1 MRLFVPPQL
10 FVLLIFLVHNLLFGA
25 PANAATISM
34 LDNVG
39 RFVSIDT
46 DTGRAETLNGG
57 LSGFSNL
64 AYDSNLGVYWTTDS
78 QNFLHQ
84 ITPLGQLSSRFG
96 QAPQLKGLG
105 VDAAGDLYGYD
116 FDNDSLIRFDDPLT
130 GSYSTIGS
138 GTGFVLDG
146 PGNQMWFDGN
156 DLLVLLDNAGEGVY
170 GSIDTLSGTGST
182 LFTGNDY
189 LGLQILGTPIGGST
203 IYLSDTVSLFT
214 LNANSGIVTFD
225 RFIEYTPCECVP
237 EPTSMLSLGGLT
249 LPLLFRK
256 WRRRTGA
263 SKKACKDTTSSDDAC
278 CGGSCSTQARSA
290 TPNRLAW
297 APGSRKTRRKLV
309 RRVLFEPLEQRLAMT
324 ANAFIFGDV

>member
-64 AYDSNLGVYWTTDS
+64 AYDSNLALHWTTDS
-78 QNFLHQ
+78 QNNLYH
-84 ITPLGQLSSRFG
+84 LSSQGAIGSRCG
-96 QAPQLKGLG
+96 VIPHVKGLA
-105 VDAAGDLYGYD
+105 VAPNGDLYGYD
-116 FDNDSLIRFDDPLT
+116 FDNDALIKIHDPDT
-130 GSYSTIGS
+130 GDYTTIGT
-138 GTGFVLDG
+138 GTGFTLSG
-146 PGNQMWFDGN
+146 PGNQLWFDGN
-156 DLLVLLDNAGEGVY
+156 DLLVLMNNQGEGVY
-170 GSIDTLSGTGST
+170 GKIDTQTGIGTT
-182 LFTGNDY
+182 LFTDPSY
-189 LGLQILGTPIGGST
+189 LGMQILGTPIGGST
-203 IYLSDTVSLFT
+203 VYLSDTVSLYT
-214 LNANSGIVTFD
+214 LNTTSGQVTFD
-225 RFIEYTPCECVP
+225 KLIEYTPCECVP

-278 CGGSCSTQARSA
+278 CGGSCSTQARSP

-309 RRVLFEPLEQRLAMT
+309 RRDGKCVHLRRCRAMPLLLRRL
-324 ANAFIFGDV
+324 N